1 MVSLVEFLCLSF
13 FHFSNK
19 YFAVV
24 VRLSKSLVSVE
35 KVAVNGKIFLNLSFY
50 NSHVYDYKYITNKY
64 ICKLKIRTTKTH
76 VYEN

>member
-1 MVSLVEFLCLSF
+1 MDEFLCLSF

-24 VRLSKSLVSVE
+24 VLVSVE
-35 KVAVNGKIFLNLSFY
+35 KVAVNRKLFLNLSLY
-50 NSHVYDYKYITNKY
+50 NSHMYDYKYITNKY

>member
-13 FHFSNK
+13 FHFSNR

-24 VRLSKSLVSVE
+24 VLVSVE
-35 KVAVNGKIFLNLSFY
+35 KVAVNGKLFLNLSLY
-50 NSHVYDYKYITNKY
+50 NSHMYDYKYITNKY